1 MYAKITLEEEI
12 ELCGDYYEDDDPE
25 ETQRMFDYFES
36 LGYEV
41 KHRNIYDE

>member
-1 MYAKITLEEEI
+1 MMPKSKYEEEV
-12 ELCGDYYEDDDPE
+12 ELAGEYYEDDDPE

-41 KHRNIYDE
+41 KHRNMYDE